1 MRPLLF
7 PMLLS
12 LSAVATATAA
22 DVPREGDLAR
32 LQGRWTAKAGPQRNI
47 QVMLDI
53 EGQQAKVGI
62 TTPKGLKFQVQG
74 EFRINENVT
83 PRTLDWINFT
93 GLDEQDLPDI
103 PAIYELNGETFKVC
117 NGGPN
122 SERPTEFKPG
132 DSILAEIVIFE
143 RTKSKESSA
152 SLPDVPVAHVVKN

>member
-1 MRPLLF
+1 MRPFLF
-7 PMLLS
+7 SMLLS

-22 DVPREGDLAR
+22 DLPREGDLAR

-47 QVMLDI
+47 KVTLDI

-62 TTPKGLKFQVQG
+62 ATPKGLKFQVQG
-74 EFRINENVT
+74 ELRINENVT
-83 PRTLDWINFT
+83 PRTLDWVNFT

-122 SERPTEFKPG
+122 CGRPTEFKPG
-132 DSILAEIVIFE
+132 DSILADIVVFE
-143 RTKSKESSA
+143 RPKSEVSSA
-152 SLPDVPVAHVVKN
+152 SLPDIPGAHVVKN